1 MVNTYKNKFNN
12 KYGFDKDESHTL
24 EEISKITGYNLEGL
38 QTIQRKGEGAYF
50 SNRKSVRPHI
60 TSPIEW
66 GRARVY
72 SAVMGGKSAKID
84 KWHLIIEGKGKE
96 TKKQYELIYFD
107 DSNDNKTKYTIKLLD
122 LETNKTITRKFG
134 AYDYGDYIYYSK
146 TLGNVEAN
154 KKKENYIKRHSVNEE
169 FTDPT
174 AKSTLSMYILWNKKT
189 LIASL
194 KDYIKKFNI
203 KF

>member
-1 MVNTYKNKFNN
+1 MVNTYKNKFNK

-24 EEISKITGYNLEGL
+24 EEISKITGYSLKGLEA
-38 QTIQRKGEGAYF
+38 IQSKGEGAYY
-50 SNRKSVRPHI
+50 SNPQSVRPHI

-84 KWHLIIEGKGKE
+84 KWQLIIEGKGKE

-134 AYDYGDYIYYSK
+134 AFGYGDFIYWNKEKGAKY
-146 TLGNVEAN
+146 AN
-154 KKKENYIKRHSVNEE
+154 MKKENYIKRHSVNEE

-189 LIASL
+189 LISSL

-203 KF
+203 KT